1 MTTMKALQIDKEHTL
16 EMVELD
22 KPQAK
27 EGELLVQVKASGL
40 NPSDILNAKG
50 GFAYTTFP
58 RVPGRDFAGVVEEGP
73 AEWKG
78 KRVFGTSGN
87 EISFSRD
94 GAHAEYLT
102 IPVEAAIEIPNE
114 LSFAQAATIGVP
126 FSTAA
131 LCLDSG
137 EAKKGETV
145 LVLGAN
151 GAVGSAAV
159 ALAKARGCSVLTGA
173 RNDPAASVDTSADPE
188 LNAIKEKGGADVII
202 DTVGAPSL
210 TNAALLQAKK
220 YGRLVMI
227 AAPRKGPTDM
237 TFDMLQFYRRGLKIV
252 GVNTLRHTAAEA
264 NEELRPL
271 AHALAQYVTSDDKI
285 KQVKLSLA
293 QEYYTQASKQ
303 KVVIVP
309 GN

>member
-1 MTTMKALQIDKEHTL
+1 MTTMKALQINEKHIL
-16 EMVELD
+16 ELVELD
-22 KPQAK
+22 KPRVK
-27 EGELLVQVKASGL
+27 DGELLVQVKAAGL

-50 GFAYTTFP
+50 GFVYTTFP
-58 RVPGRDFAGVVEEGP
+58 RVPGRDFAGVVEDGP
-73 AEWKG
+73 SEWKG

-87 EISFSRD
+87 EVSFTRD
-94 GAHAEYLT
+94 GAHAEYLAVP
-102 IPVEAAIEIPNE
+102 IDAAIEIPDE

-131 LCLDSG
+131 LCLDVG
-137 EAKKGETV
+137 EAKKDDVV

-159 ALAKARGCSVLTGA
+159 ALAKAKGCTVLTGA

-188 LNAIKEKGGADVII
+188 LNSVEEKGGADVII

-210 TNAALLQAKK
+210 TNAALLQAKQ

-237 TFDMLQFYRRGLKIV
+237 TLDMLQFYRRGLKLL
-252 GVNTLRHTAAEA
+252 GVNSLRHNAAEA
-264 NEELRPL
+264 NAELRPL
-271 AHALAQYVTSDDKI
+271 AKSVAQYVTPDDKI
-285 KQVKLSLA
+285 KPVKLSLA

-309 GN
+309 E

>member
-1 MTTMKALQIDKEHTL
+1 MQALQINKEHIL
-16 EMVELD
+16 ELVELE
-22 KPQAK
+22 KPSAK
-27 EGELLVQVKASGL
+27 EGELLVQVKAAGL

-58 RVPGRDFAGVVEEGP
+58 RVPGRDFAGIVEDGP
-73 AEWKG
+73 SEWKG

-87 EISFSRD
+87 EISFTRD
-94 GAHAEYLT
+94 GAHAEYMT
-102 IPVEAAIEIPNE
+102 IPVEAAIEIPDE
-114 LSFAQAATIGVP
+114 LTFAQAATIGVP

-131 LCLDSG
+131 LCLD
-137 EAKKGETV
+137 AGETKKDDVV

-159 ALAKARGCSVLTGA
+159 ALARAKGCTVLTGA
-173 RNDPAASVDTSADPE
+173 RNDPAATVDTSADPE
-188 LNAIKEKGGADVII
+188 LNAIKEKGGADVIV

-210 TNAALLQAKK
+210 TSAALQQAKQ

-237 TFDMLQFYRRGLKIV
+237 TFDMLQFYRRGLKLI
-252 GVNTLRHTAAEA
+252 GVNSLRHNASDA
-264 NEELRPL
+264 NAELRPL
-271 AHALAQYVTSDDKI
+271 AKSVAKYVTPDNKI
-285 KQVKLSLA
+285 KPVKLSLA

-309 GN
+309 E